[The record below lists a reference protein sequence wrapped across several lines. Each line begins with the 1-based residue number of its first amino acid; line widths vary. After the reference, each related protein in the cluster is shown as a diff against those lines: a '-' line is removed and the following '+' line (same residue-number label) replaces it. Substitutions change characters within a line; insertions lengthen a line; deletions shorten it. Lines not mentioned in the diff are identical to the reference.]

1 MNLEFGQFALAAAA
15 AHTATLRDDAPVE
28 VLDALQR
35 STLPMLETM
44 IAEVSIFSLSENFSH
59 LADTERTLFTA
70 RVGGGIPS
78 RLDMFLDKD
87 YNDAET

>member
-1 MNLEFGQFALAAAA
+1 
-15 AHTATLRDDAPVE
+15 
-28 VLDALQR
+28 
-35 STLPMLETM
+35 MLETM
-44 IAEVSIFSLSENFSH
+44 TAEGSIFSLSENFSH

-78 RLDMFLDKD
+78 RLYIFLDKD